1 MGAVE
6 HGMPRFLASIACM
19 NSGVMTSDIL
29 LDGTSFPFCI
39 IIVATMLRGEGVVRF
54 LCIVKRF
61 PESIVVMYFWGR
73 STRRNCL
80 PVLLET
86 VEYLPM
92 SIDAEVGE
100 REELGTKMIR
110 FG

>member
-1 MGAVE
+1 
-6 HGMPRFLASIACM
+6 
-19 NSGVMTSDIL
+19 
-29 LDGTSFPFCI
+29 
-39 IIVATMLRGEGVVRF
+39 
-54 LCIVKRF
+54 
-61 PESIVVMYFWGR
+61 MYFWGG

-80 PVLLET
+80 LVSLEL

-100 REELGTKMIR
+100 REELGTKVIR